1 MPAFPILVL
10 LITGVGGLVV
20 YEFDHTLLQF
30 IQNNP
35 KSQTAQDLA
44 EFLSAYGRLE
54 WSTLFVSIILAC
66 CAFIFGERKKYLN
79 LAKLCLLGG
88 LLAGISVWPPKT
100 IIGRERP
107 RGEGEGEISFF
118 KFNPQTDS
126 VYFSLPSGHAAST
139 MGTATAVFLA
149 APISGTILISMSV
162 LTGWSRIKMNE
173 HWPSDVIA
181 GWGLGVLSG
190 FWVFKKF
197 KKRI

>member
-1 MPAFPILVL
+1 MPAFPILVII
-10 LITGVGGLVV
+10 ITGVSGFVL
-20 YEFDHTLLQF
+20 YKFDQSFLLF

-35 KSQTAQDLA
+35 KSQTVQNLA
-44 EFLSAYGRLE
+44 ECLSAYCRLE
-54 WSTLFVSIILAC
+54 WSTLLVSLIFAC
-66 CAFIFGERKKYLN
+66 CAFIFGERKKYFYF
-79 LAKLCLLGG
+79 AKLCLFGG

-107 RGEGEGEISFF
+107 RGAGEGEISFF
-118 KFNPQTDS
+118 KFNPQTDA

-149 APISGTILISMSV
+149 APVTGTILISMSI

-190 FWVFKKF
+190 FLVFKKL